1 MGSVSTYR
9 VRALG
14 WYVAYQEELASLQ
27 QRYGRAGDAR
37 VTSRQEQITR
47 IFQLRAEGRTQRDV
61 AAIVGVSP
69 GYVGKIE
76 RRILPAITRYRLR
89 EKVGLWHEVSDVPT
103 GTHHLSAVSGNS
115 AVGFVLLASS
125 NRKLR

>member
-1 MGSVSTYR
+1 MAAKGGLMGSVSTYR

-14 WYVAYQEELASLQ
+14 WYLAYQEELASLQ
-27 QRYGRAGDAR
+27 QRYGRADDAR

-76 RRILPAITRYRLR
+76 RRFLPAITRHRLR
-89 EKVGLWHEVSDVPT
+89 SSGLDAEMP
-103 GTHHLSAVSGNS
+103 
-115 AVGFVLLASS
+115 
-125 NRKLR
+125 